1 MRHSVKYLIKLK
13 TSEVEKIHDPIAMKG
28 MRKCFR
34 DDNVSQALI
43 VKSES
48 KYIHCVLTYIISG
61 NAVLF
66 CLMIEQSLSQDEVCD
81 LLHAAPFQNILPRP
95 FCKEGEKPET
105 KQKRLE
111 AKYVESLA

>member
-13 TSEVEKIHDPIAMKG
+13 TSEVEKIHDPIVMKG

-34 DDNVSQALI
+34 DNNVSQALI
-43 VKSES
+43 VKSKS
-48 KYIHCVLTYIISG
+48 KYIHCVLSYIISG

>member
-1 MRHSVKYLIKLK
+1 MNHLFNCQIHAKSVI
-13 TSEVEKIHDPIAMKG
+13 IFA
-28 MRKCFR
+28 
-34 DDNVSQALI
+34 
-43 VKSES
+43 
-48 KYIHCVLTYIISG
+48 YIFSG

-111 AKYVESLA
+111 AKYVESKAK